1 MSISARF
8 TSTDLE
14 RLPATEG
21 IRYEIIDGDLFVS
34 KQPHWQHQY
43 ASDRIARP
51 LHDWNDR
58 TGLGVAMSAPGLI
71 FTEDNDVI
79 PDVVWIRRARLEA
92 VVDAAG
98 HLRAAPELVVEVL
111 SPGRENERRDREVKL
126 ALYARQGVQEYWIVD
141 WQRQAVEV
149 YRRIEDDPSAGSG
162 QALRL
167 VATLAG
173 GDALTTPLLPG
184 FACPISSLWTS

>member
-14 RLPATEG
+14 RLPAIEG
-21 IRYEIIDGDLFVS
+21 IRYEVIDGSLFVS
-34 KQPHWQHQY
+34 KQPHWHHQY
-43 ASDRIARP
+43 ASDGIVSTLR
-51 LHDWNDR
+51 DWDDR
-58 TGLGVAMSAPGLI
+58 TSLGIALSAPGLV

-79 PDVVWIRRARLEA
+79 PDVVWISRARLAA
-92 VVDAAG
+92 VADAAG

-126 ALYARQGVQEYWIVD
+126 ALYARQGVREYWIVD
-141 WQRQAVEV
+141 LQRQAVEV
-149 YRRIEDDPSAGSG
+149 YRQIEDGPSTGSG

-173 GDALTTPLLPG
+173 EDVLTTPLLPG
-184 FACPISSLWTS
+184 FTCPVLRLWVP

>member
-14 RLPATEG
+14 RLPAVEG
-21 IRYEIIDGDLFVS
+21 IRYEIVDGDLFVS
-34 KQPHWQHQY
+34 KQPHWHHQY
-43 ASDRIARP
+43 ASDGIVSTLR
-51 LHDWNDR
+51 DWDDR
-58 TGLGVAMSAPGLI
+58 TGLGIAMSAPGLV

-79 PDVVWIRRARLEA
+79 PDVVWISRARLAA
-92 VVDAAG
+92 VADAAG

-126 ALYARQGVQEYWIVD
+126 ALYARQGVREYWIVD
-141 WQRQAVEV
+141 LQRQAVEV
-149 YRRIEDDPSAGSG
+149 YRQIEDGPSTGSG

-173 GDALTTPLLPG
+173 EDVLTTPLLPG
-184 FACPISSLWTS
+184 FTCPVLRLWVP